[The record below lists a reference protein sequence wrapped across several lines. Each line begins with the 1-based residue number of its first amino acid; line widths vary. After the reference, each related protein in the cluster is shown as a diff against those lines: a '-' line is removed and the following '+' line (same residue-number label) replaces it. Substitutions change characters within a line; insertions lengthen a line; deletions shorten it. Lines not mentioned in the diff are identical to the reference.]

1 MCAVVAGNERDAAEL
16 ERLRRHNITYV
27 LNVTAHVPQYWHAH
41 GIRYKRIPA
50 SDSAQQNL
58 KQYFEEAIE
67 YIGKSVLTTSL
78 LRYCCCSYCSFV
90 YKHLFYFIILLFLL
104 FRFDF
109 GCC

>member
-1 MCAVVAGNERDAAEL
+1 MVSCYDVTSVRTGNERDAAEL

-27 LNVTAHVPQYWHAH
+27 LNVTAHVPQHWQAH

-67 YIGKSVLTTSL
+67 FIGKSGTLFILVISYVP
-78 LRYCCCSYCSFV
+78 LR
-90 YKHLFYFIILLFLL
+90 
-104 FRFDF
+104 
-109 GCC
+109 